1 MASTH
6 RHTAGAKQNHLQTAA
21 ATRPKAPSPHK
32 ICISTRPRPPHVHA
46 GLPRAN
52 PRLPPHSPL
61 IPASPAPASSPLSP
75 PTRYKPANPLRSQIL
90 SLADSSSSSSSNGR
104 PRRRIHR
111 LRRQAAPGARAV
123 VPGRAVLRVVLRVGQ
138 QRRRGEM
145 AQSLAASAKTF
156 SAALALSSVLLSSA
170 ATSPPPAAA
179 DIAGLTPCK
188 ESKAFAKRE
197 KQSIK
202 KLQSSLKKYAPDS
215 APALAINAT
224 IEKTKRRF
232 ENYGKFGLLC
242 GADGLPHLIVSGDQ
256 RHWGEFIT
264 PGLLFLYIAGWIGW
278 VGRSYLIAIS
288 GEKKPAMREIIID
301 VELAVKLLPRGF
313 IWPVAAY
320 RELITGNLVV
330 DDADIG
336 Y

>member
-1 MASTH
+1 MAALAASS
-6 RHTAGAKQNHLQTAA
+6 TAA
-21 ATRPKAPSPHK
+21 FAAK
-32 ICISTRPRPPHVHA
+32 PR
-46 GLPRAN
+46 LPRA
-52 PRLPPHSPL
+52 RLSVACSATGGPG
-61 IPASPAPASSPLSP
+61 
-75 PTRYKPANPLRSQIL
+75 
-90 SLADSSSSSSSNGR
+90 SSSSSSSS
-104 PRRRIHR
+104 
-111 LRRQAAPGARAV
+111 V
-123 VPGRAVLRVVLRVGQ
+123 
-138 QRRRGEM
+138 
-145 AQSLAASAKTF
+145 SLASSVKTF
-156 SAALALSSVLLSSA
+156 SAALALSSVILSSA

-197 KQSIK
+197 KNSIK
-202 KLQSSLKKYAPDS
+202 KLTASLNKYAPDS

-301 VELAVKLLPRGF
+301 VELATRLLPRGF

-320 RELITGNLVV
+320 RELINGDLVV
-330 DDADIG
+330 DDKDIG
-336 Y
+336 YY

>member
-1 MASTH
+1 MAALAASS
-6 RHTAGAKQNHLQTAA
+6 TAA
-21 ATRPKAPSPHK
+21 FAAK
-32 ICISTRPRPPHVHA
+32 PR
-46 GLPRAN
+46 LPRA
-52 PRLPPHSPL
+52 RLSVACSATGGDSNGSSNSSVSL
-61 IPASPAPASSPLSP
+61 ASS
-75 PTRYKPANPLRSQIL
+75 
-90 SLADSSSSSSSNGR
+90 
-104 PRRRIHR
+104 
-111 LRRQAAPGARAV
+111 V
-123 VPGRAVLRVVLRVGQ
+123 
-138 QRRRGEM
+138 
-145 AQSLAASAKTF
+145 KTF

-197 KQSIK
+197 KNSIK
-202 KLQSSLKKYAPDS
+202 KLTASLKKYAPDS

-301 VELAVKLLPRGF
+301 VELATRLLPRGF

-320 RELITGNLVV
+320 RELINGDLVV
-330 DDADIG
+330 DDKDVG
-336 Y
+336 YY